1 MSSSGQS
8 TAASPLLMVL
18 AVGGLVVL
26 GGVLLWLWLSP
37 DPGRAAGT
45 STVADAGS
53 PAEYAAGLPG
63 AQSPRQPS
71 LRGAGHEE
79 LYLPEVR
86 AGHVYDFWMWGDE
99 PSPFGTFQVVEREG
113 NLLKLRAGDGLEF
126 WETARE
132 LNVSGESRSGPEKAS
147 RSLKRHVA
155 KRVLNNA
162 RILEAATDQW
172 AIENNKVH
180 EDSATWEQLS
190 PYIKNTS
197 LLYLQGGQDPLGRD
211 YVVGTVGEGI
221 KIAPETLE
229 PFREVTSRDYW
240 GSYAPDGFFED
251 DPASPDQ

>member
-1 MSSSGQS
+1 M
-8 TAASPLLMVL
+8 LLVF
-18 AVGGLVVL
+18 AVAGLVML
-26 GGVLLWLWLSP
+26 
-37 DPGRAAGT
+37 AGT
-45 STVADAGS
+45 LFWMWSSPASDEVAENGADAGS
-53 PAEYAAGLPG
+53 LKRAAPAPST
-63 AQSPRQPS
+63 QSPPGDQAFDLGSGERKI
-71 LRGAGHEE
+71 
-79 LYLPEVR
+79 YLPEVR
-86 AGHVYDFWMWGDE
+86 PGRTYDFWIWGVE
-99 PSPFGTFQVVEREG
+99 PSPFGTFEVVEREG
-113 NLLKLRAGDGLEF
+113 NLLKLRTGDGLEF

-132 LNVSGESRSGPEKAS
+132 LNVSSESKGGPEKAS